1 MGAFPSWAPSAR
13 TCQIPTPYLQA
24 HGQRVV
30 GLAGVALGEEDHE
43 LVIFLSGVV
52 ERGYCFCSRADSH
65 GFSHVLFSK
74 IPSGTN
80 YKLKRIHDQ

>member
-52 ERGYCFCSRADSH
+52 ERGYCFCSRELTVTDSVMY
-65 GFSHVLFSK
+65 FFQRYLQVLTIS
-74 IPSGTN
+74 
-80 YKLKRIHDQ
+80 